1 MVNRKLIVETG
12 MKQETKGNLCNSTVL
27 PTECCKK
34 LANYRI
40 L

>member
-12 MKQETKGNLCNSTVL
+12 MELETKGNQCNSTVL
-27 PTECCKK
+27 PTECNKK
-34 LANYRI
+34 LMNYRI